1 MRIIDRLV
9 KSSRSPEFPSILILV
24 AVIILNALLQKNF
37 FAINVIQVNLL
48 TFTPLILISMG
59 QAVIVLSGGLDLS
72 VGQQVSLIN
81 VILAVMMQ
89 NVGDNRAAAILP
101 MLVALVVALG
111 MGFVN
116 GFAAGY
122 LNLSP
127 LIATFATSAIWFGIA
142 LLILPSP
149 GGSIPGWLARG
160 FSWTFSLIST
170 SLIVIVLAYL
180 FWVLIIM
187 RRPLGRHVYA
197 IGSNEAAAFA
207 NGVNTR
213 RVKIMAYMLGSFFVL
228 LGAIAITFQSASG
241 DARLGAAYT
250 LTSIAAVVVG
260 GIALKGGTGNVIGA
274 IIGAIVLNIVI
285 NLIYFANIPS
295 EYQEFTKGATI
306 ILALTLA
313 VIYRRREARSLAR
326 KPSFGDGP
334 IAGRGA
340 PL

>member
-1 MRIIDRLV
+1 MRITDRLV

-24 AVIILNALLQKNF
+24 TVILLNALLQKNF
-37 FAINVIQVNLL
+37 FAINVIHVNLL

-59 QAVIVLSGGLDLS
+59 QAVIVLTGGIDLS

-89 NVGDNRAAAILP
+89 NAGDNRAVVVLA

-122 LNLSP
+122 LNLP
-127 LIATFATSAIWFGIA
+127 PMIATFATSAIWFGIA
-142 LLILPSP
+142 LIILPSP
-149 GGSIPGWLARG
+149 GGSVPAWLVQS
-160 FSWTFSLIST
+160 FSWAFSVIST

-180 FWVLIIM
+180 FWLLIVR
-187 RRPLGRHVYA
+187 RRPLGRYIYA
-197 IGSNEAAAFA
+197 VGSNEAAAFA
-207 NGVNTR
+207 SGVNTR

-228 LGAIAITFQSASG
+228 LGAMAITFQSASG

-260 GIALKGGTGNVIGA
+260 GIALKGGRGNVIGA
-274 IIGAIVLNIVI
+274 VIGAIVLNMVI

-306 ILALTLA
+306 ILALTMA
-313 VIYRRREARSLAR
+313 VIYRQREARSQVV
-326 KPSFGDGP
+326 
-334 IAGRGA
+334 
-340 PL
+340 